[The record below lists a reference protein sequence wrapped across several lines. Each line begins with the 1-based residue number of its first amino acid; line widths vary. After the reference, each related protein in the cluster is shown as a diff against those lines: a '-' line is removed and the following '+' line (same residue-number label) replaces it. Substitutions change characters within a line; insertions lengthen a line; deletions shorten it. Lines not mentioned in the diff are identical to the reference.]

1 MVHQLSRSDRAGYG
15 VRAGR
20 SLRVDHRGP
29 LPARTAQDLPPD
41 ICDEKKTPV
50 GLLENFE
57 ECFAQTRDSFGQERV
72 FKRARIDALS
82 ALAGFGRH
90 TVTGLIAAGGRQFL
104 DWSADYRLFSEA
116 RFDQDLLFGAVRR
129 QVEEFLAPGEA
140 VVAAM
145 DDTLIRKRGRKIPGV
160 AYRRDPLGPP
170 FHVNFITAQR
180 YVQMSMAL
188 PAGTVPSNA
197 RMIPIDFQHAPTPK
211 RPGKNA
217 DREALDEYRAAARAM
232 NICKIGVE
240 RVHALRNAID
250 CDRPLRVVADNRF
263 TNATVLK
270 NLPPD
275 TAFIGRIRKDSKLYF
290 PPTDEDRRGRGRR
303 LVYGT
308 KAPTPEEIR
317 KDECIPWETCAVWAA
332 GREHHFKVKTI
343 APLRSRMM
351 GPHDLRLIVIAPL
364 AYRPCKTH
372 RVLYRQPAY
381 LICTDPAL
389 TLQEIIQAYV
399 WRWDIEVNFRDEKQ
413 IIGVG
418 EAQVRNES
426 SVRLLPA
433 FLVAAYAMLLVAGAK
448 TYGRN
453 SLVSGLPLPV
463 WRRNSRKHR
472 ASTED
477 FRRQLR
483 CELWG
488 IGMGINDFS
497 GFSSHTIKCTHPEKI
512 LPDLPSAVLYA
523 VA

>member
-1 MVHQLSRSDRAGYG
+1 M
-15 VRAGR
+15 
-20 SLRVDHRGP
+20 DHRGP
-29 LPARTAQDLPPD
+29 LPTRPAQNLPPD
-41 ICDEKKTPV
+41 IGDEKKTPK

-57 ECFAQTRDSFGQERV
+57 ECFAEARDSFGQERV
-72 FKRARIDALS
+72 FKRARLDALS
-82 ALAGFGRH
+82 ALAGLGRH
-90 TVTGLIAAGGRQFL
+90 TLTGLIAASGRQFQ
-104 DWSADYRLFSEA
+104 DWSADYRLFSEE
-116 RFDQDLLFGAVRR
+116 RFDQDRLFGAVRR

-180 YVQMSMAL
+180 YVQMSIAL
-188 PAGTVPSNA
+188 PAGTAPSNA
-197 RMIPIDFQHAPTPK
+197 RMIPVDFQHAPTPK
-211 RPGKNA
+211 RPGRKA
-217 DREALDEYRAAARAM
+217 TEKDLVEYKTACKQM
-232 NICKIGVE
+232 NICKKGVE
-240 RVHALRNAID
+240 RIHVLRNALD
-250 CDRPLRVVADNRF
+250 SNRPLRVVADNRF

-290 PPTDEDRRGRGRR
+290 PPGDEDRRGKGRR

-308 KAPTPEEIR
+308 QAPTPEEIR
-317 KDECIPWETCAVWAA
+317 KDESIPWETCTVWAT
-332 GREHHFKVKTI
+332 GREHDFKVKTL
-343 APLRSRMM
+343 APIRSRMM
-351 GPHDLRLIVIAPL
+351 GPHDLRLVVIAPL

-372 RVLYRQPAY
+372 RILYRQPAY
-381 LICTDPAL
+381 LLCTDPAL
-389 TLQEIIQAYV
+389 TLQELIQSYV

-418 EAQVRNES
+418 EAQVRNEV

-433 FLVAAYAMLLVAGAK
+433 FLVAVYAMLLVSGAK
-448 TYGRN
+448 TYGSN
-453 SLVSGLPLPV
+453 SLVTGLPLPV
-463 WRRNSRKHR
+463 WRRNSKKQR

-488 IGMGINDFS
+488 AGMGLIDFS
-497 GFSSHTIKCTHPEKI
+497 GFSSHTLACTNPEKF